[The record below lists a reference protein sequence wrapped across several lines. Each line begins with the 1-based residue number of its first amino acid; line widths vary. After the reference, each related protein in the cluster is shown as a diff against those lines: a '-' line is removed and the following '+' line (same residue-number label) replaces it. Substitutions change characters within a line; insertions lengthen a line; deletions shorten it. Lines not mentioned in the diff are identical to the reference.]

1 MQPYLI
7 GGCCCYTNVMPRE
20 FNCTHDM
27 MIHHIE
33 NPGMGQFFAVVNSAT
48 PESSSSQTVLS
59 LIDLFPQPQVG
70 DEGEVVGG
78 EGGAGQPGVADLVAR
93 GHLEHGLDAHPVLG
107 VEDVVER
114 LLVLA
119 VLADL
124 PRRVRVGGV
133 GRVQT
138 ENERGT
144 KFFRQKVG

>member
-1 MQPYLI
+1 
-7 GGCCCYTNVMPRE
+7 
-20 FNCTHDM
+20 
-27 MIHHIE
+27 
-33 NPGMGQFFAVVNSAT
+33 MGQFFAVVNSAT

-59 LIDLFPQPQVG
+59 LIDLFPKPQVG

-138 ENERGT
+138 GSERPSVQFPAGLT
-144 KFFRQKVG
+144 RLR